1 MTSPGSNLHSKR
13 LTPETE
19 RTRTRVPAA
28 TRQMRRRDRQRF
40 FEDVFQH
47 DVDVYL
53 SAAHLQIEPKRP
65 PIGSIS
71 SMEVN
76 VDMLEQMEH
85 IDISDQDPLDV
96 FYSSEAEKGIPSSPL
111 PGDDGDSDEDDDDDV
126 SDDDEEEEEE
136 KNEGHQPEVSLPV
149 PEGCETKLRMLS
161 TSSASTDPCS
171 LDPSDEGGDTPV
183 IQSDE
188 EEVHSDHLLQTA
200 TPLAEDKEEKTS
212 VSS

>member
-1 MTSPGSNLHSKR
+1 MTSPGSSLHSKR
-13 LTPETE
+13 LTSETE
-19 RTRTRVPAA
+19 RAQRVPAA
-28 TRQMRRRDRQRF
+28 TRQMKRRDRQRF

-53 SAAHLQIEPKRP
+53 SAAHLQIEHKRP

-85 IDISDQDPLDV
+85 IDLSDQDTLDV
-96 FYSSEAEKGIPSSPL
+96 FFHPGAEEGMSSPL
-111 PGDDGDSDEDDDDDV
+111 PGADDEDDSDEDDDEK
-126 SDDDEEEEEE
+126 EER
-136 KNEGHQPEVSLPV
+136 KGHDAAISLQV
-149 PEGCETKLRMLS
+149 PEGCEAKFRMWS

-171 LDPSDEGGDTPV
+171 LDPSEEGGDTPV
-183 IQSDE
+183 VQSDE
-188 EEVHSDHLLQTA
+188 EDVHADHLLLTA
-200 TPLAEDKEEKTS
+200 TPPATDEEEKPS